1 VSDLRNEL
9 LLRLGKVL
17 LAGLLGAVL
26 YVVAT
31 SLGATAGPGLALE
44 AFIAGG
50 VLILILQSPPL

>member
-1 VSDLRNEL
+1 MSDLRNEL

-17 LAGLLGAVL
+17 LAGLLGVVL

-31 SLGATAGPGLALE
+31 SSGAPAGPGLALE

-50 VLILILQSPPL
+50 ILILLFQSPPL